1 MPTVGLKLTKKAF
14 ANSYDN
20 TLKEQLE
27 LEGDLQ
33 QEAAETED
41 FKEGVQAFLEKRKPN
56 YKGK

>member
-1 MPTVGLKLTKKAF
+1 
-14 ANSYDN
+14 
-20 TLKEQLE
+20 LE

-41 FKEGVQAFLEKRKPN
+41 FKEGVSAFLQKRKPN

>member
-14 ANSYDN
+14 AASYNN

-41 FKEGVQAFLEKRKPN
+41 FKEGVSAFLGKRKPD
-56 YKGK
+56 YKGR